1 MGAVGVSRFAA
12 VGARRRNPERSEG
25 PRSQNGLGSLVEAV
39 GVEPT
44 SENSDSRENYMRIP
58 FMLWELP
65 HNLRRLR

>member
-1 MGAVGVSRFAA
+1 LNLSRFAG
-12 VGARRRNPERSEG
+12 VWARRRNPEREG
-25 PRSQNGLGSLVEAV
+25 PRSQNGSRRLVEAV